1 MLGEPQQDGVIA
13 TRIPSGMPLS
23 FPAIR
28 PDTNPEALAARVLT
42 QHFPKGCGT

>member
-1 MLGEPQQDGVIA
+1 MLREPRQDGVIA
-13 TRIPSGMPLS
+13 TQIPSGIPVS

-42 QHFPKGCGT
+42 QHFPKGYGT